1 MQITMIQRSTQTGAT
16 LATALIFLVVISL
29 LSVTSIRSGTMGVR
43 MSQNEEARFAAI
55 QAAQALTEAIVASPA
70 STPVIGGA
78 GFSIC
83 TVGEPGCNLLYDRC
97 TRGLRGRPSGRG
109 KLEQPR
115 RALDAARKTAS
126 PRARVEHRQ
135 ILCGF
140 ISGYRDV
147 RSHRR
152 TTWTCA
158 ARGGTTRLGPEAL
171 RQIAPDHGAEQGS
184 FYETR
189 KSAALHRWTRIVGAD
204 GPDPRR

>member
-83 TVGEPGCNLLYDRC
+83 TVGEPGCNLYTIVAPVGYVAD
-97 TRGLRGRPSGRG
+97 
-109 KLEQPR
+109 QV
-115 RALDAARKTAS
+115 AAGNLS
-126 PRARVEHRQ
+126 SRVE
-135 ILCGF
+135 
-140 ISGYRDV
+140 
-147 RSHRR
+147 
-152 TTWTCA
+152 
-158 ARGGTTRLGPEAL
+158 RLTPPEKPPPRVLESSIDKFSA
-171 RQIAPDHGAEQGS
+171 GS
-184 FYETR
+184 FQVIATFDRTDEQLGR
-189 KSAALHRWTRIVGAD
+189 AQLVEGLLVLVPKL
-204 GPDPRR
+204 